1 MVVALGI
8 LLPHEVDHAADS
20 AYNSKHCQ
28 DDSSDGSSIHF
39 AFFRLG
45 GRTLNSL
52 ETDHRIGPSCKSNSI
67 LGDKGGTKSQVANG
81 VLLDSEEAIRS
92 GLDCKISRLKVE
104 GVFELVLRDEGEH
117 HVSVCSGAG
126 GSKHGQA
133 SGGVGTK
140 SLASSQLGL
149 GLIAQLTAQSPY
161 PMLSVLNQGVHIRI
175 HQPLP
180 QGEALTLRGRLVD
193 ASDDGFRARVH
204 SHVEIGTASQPQAL
218 EIDSY
223 AAVVLRKRPAGAD
236 NERDEPDFETLGHWQ
251 AGADEGVKF
260 FLLTGDF
267 NPIHTL
273 PMLARHTRFRG
284 CIMHG
289 YGAFAQ
295 VFEAIQNA
303 GHIITDIDVRF
314 IKPLPLPSPPLLIQ
328 VAATADT
335 DGRHALRLTDI
346 AGNLYQVGSF
356 LPQAR

>member
-1 MVVALGI
+1 VPAALSEKVPASLLRQQLPNIAAMLRGAVVSYLPLPDRQRGAWITQTLPAPTPAL
-8 LLPHEVDHAADS
+8 LQAYCQWSRADAAR
-20 AYNSKHCQ
+20 YR
-28 DDSSDGSSIHF
+28 SSIPPH
-39 AFFRLG
+39 L
-45 GRTLNSL
+45 
-52 ETDHRIGPSCKSNSI
+52 
-67 LGDKGGTKSQVANG
+67 
-81 VLLDSEEAIRS
+81 
-92 GLDCKISRLKVE
+92 
-104 GVFELVLRDEGEH
+104 
-117 HVSVCSGAG
+117 
-126 GSKHGQA
+126 A
-133 SGGVGTK
+133 SG
-140 SLASSQLGL
+140 QLGL
-149 GLIAQLTAQSPY
+149 GLIARLTAQSPY

-180 QGEALTLRGRLVD
+180 QGEPLQLRGRLVD

-204 SHVEIGTASQPQAL
+204 SHIEVGTASQPKAL

-236 NERDEPDFETLGHWQ
+236 SERDEPDFETIGHWQ

-273 PMLARHTRFRG
+273 PMLARHTRFKG

-295 VFEAIQNA
+295 VFEAIRNA
-303 GHIITDIDVRF
+303 GHAIADIDVRF

-328 VAATADT
+328 VAASADA
-335 DGRHALRLTDI
+335 DGRHALRLTD
-346 AGNLYQVGSF
+346 AAANLYQVGSF